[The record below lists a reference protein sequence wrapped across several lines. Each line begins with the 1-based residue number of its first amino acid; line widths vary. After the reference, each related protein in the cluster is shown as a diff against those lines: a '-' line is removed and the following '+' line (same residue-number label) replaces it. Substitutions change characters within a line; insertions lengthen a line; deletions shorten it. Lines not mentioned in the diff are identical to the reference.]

1 MTFDAF
7 LVNRE
12 VLQSLYGKVPDLSE
26 VRIRSINLN
35 WRGPSVTLRV
45 DLPCF
50 PGSAPQEWID
60 EHMDTVQ
67 CQFRFLAVDTISLT
81 AWDPPA
87 TAGIEM
93 TPHGTERRMRVQADG
108 HGVKFAFDCSDSIT
122 VGHVS
127 AFRKQADGSDDEQH
141 LFMSKID
148 SLRHNHLPAMDEKT
162 FYER

>member
-1 MTFDAF
+1 MTVDAF
-7 LVNRE
+7 LMNRE
-12 VLQSLYGKVPDLSE
+12 VLQSLYGKVPNLSE
-26 VRIRSINLN
+26 VRIRSINMN

-45 DLPCF
+45 DLPHF
-50 PGSAPQEWID
+50 PDSAPQEWID

-81 AWDPPA
+81 EWDPPA

-93 TPHGTERRMRVQADG
+93 TPYGTERRMRVRADG
-108 HGVKFAFDCSDSIT
+108 HGVRFAFDCSESVT

-127 AFRKQADGSDDEQH
+127 AFRKQADGSDGERH
-141 LFMSKID
+141 LFMSRVD
-148 SLRHNHLPAMDEKT
+148 SLRHSRLPAMDEKT

>member
-81 AWDPPA
+81 AWDPLLQRP
-87 TAGIEM
+87 ES
-93 TPHGTERRMRVQADG
+93 R
-108 HGVKFAFDCSDSIT
+108 
-122 VGHVS
+122 
-127 AFRKQADGSDDEQH
+127 
-141 LFMSKID
+141 
-148 SLRHNHLPAMDEKT
+148 
-162 FYER
+162 

>member
-1 MTFDAF
+1 MTVDAF

-45 DLPCF
+45 DLPRF
-50 PGSAPQEWID
+50 PDSAPQEWID

-67 CQFRFLAVDTISLT
+67 CQFRFLAVDTVSLT
-81 AWDPPA
+81 EWDPPA

-93 TPHGTERRMRVQADG
+93 IPHGTERRMRVRADG
-108 HGVKFAFDCSDSIT
+108 RGVKLEFDCSDSIT

-127 AFRKQADGSDDEQH
+127 AFRKQADGSDAERH
-141 LFMSKID
+141 LFTSKID
-148 SLRHNHLPAMDEKT
+148 ALRHNHLPAMDEKT

>member
-1 MTFDAF
+1 
-7 LVNRE
+7 
-12 VLQSLYGKVPDLSE
+12 
-26 VRIRSINLN
+26 
-35 WRGPSVTLRV
+35 
-45 DLPCF
+45 
-50 PGSAPQEWID
+50 
-60 EHMDTVQ
+60 
-67 CQFRFLAVDTISLT
+67 
-81 AWDPPA
+81 
-87 TAGIEM
+87 
-93 TPHGTERRMRVQADG
+93 MRVQADG